1 LHVRSIVKHPA
12 ELNPPVNPISIRHR
26 SAAWLAVLAWAGG
39 IFWLS
44 SRSGSEIAEMNI
56 FDVWDKAAHF
66 SAFLAGAI
74 ALAVALRWSTA
85 WSWTRIAIF
94 TGIVISLYGASDE
107 YHQLFTPRRSG
118 ADIGDW
124 VADTLGAAVGALV
137 TTFIHARLE
146 RTHRPAPTRA

>member
-1 LHVRSIVKHPA
+1 LHGRSIVKHPA
-12 ELNPPVNPISIRHR
+12 QLNPLVNPISTPLKT
-26 SAAWLAVLAWAGG
+26 AAWLAVASWAAG

-44 SRSGSEIAEMNI
+44 ARTGPEIAEMNI

-66 SAFLAGAI
+66 SAFLAGAV

-85 WSWTRIAIF
+85 WTWTRIAIF
-94 TGIVISLYGASDE
+94 TGIAISLYGASDE

-124 VADTLGAAVGALV
+124 LADTLGAAAGALV
-137 TTFIHARLE
+137 TTLIHARLQ